1 MKETPNLRTEE
12 NERRKYPPG
21 KKEKKK
27 KGNSDAER
35 IVLIGVLLLFA
46 SAARESGPKD
56 EIKKTVVV
64 DCEDRDAPSTAESR
78 RCAVSGETT
87 TPRANH
93 TRITHR
99 HTQQRHGTIYK
110 GSARNVKLDMAASR
124 QYGSQDVVEAEPE
137 GLACHQRRFAYYRGR
152 HHQLTE
158 SIELLSISAILS

>member
-12 NERRKYPPG
+12 NERRKIQRE
-21 KKEKKK
+21 KRKEEKRKFRRRK
-27 KGNSDAER
+27 DRK

-99 HTQQRHGTIYK
+99 HTQQRHRDTG
-110 GSARNVKLDMAASR
+110 
-124 QYGSQDVVEAEPE
+124 QYTKAQPE
-137 GLACHQRRFAYYRGR
+137 M
-152 HHQLTE
+152 
-158 SIELLSISAILS
+158 